1 MEHKFKEYMLNQ
13 LENLL
18 NIDSPTGYHYKIQ
31 EYLINVLEEMGYQ
44 PETLRKGGVRVNLG
58 GSGNPIM
65 LLAHT
70 DTLGCVVKY
79 IKGNGRIAISN
90 MTLNPNNIETE
101 TVNVITRNNGSYE
114 GTIQLANASIHVN
127 KDVNA
132 SRDFDNLEVVLDE
145 DVNSADD
152 VKALGINPGDFIAV
166 NPRFTITKNEYIK
179 SRFLDDK
186 ASAAVILTFAK
197 YLKEE
202 NINLKR
208 NVWLNFTSFEEI
220 GHGGATGI
228 PQEMEDLLSVDM
240 GCVGDNVTCTEK
252 MVSICA
258 KDSGGPYHYEFTNEL
273 IEAAKE
279 AGVDYAIDVYNF
291 YGSDVECS
299 LRAGYDV
306 RYGLIG
312 PGVYASHGYERTH
325 VDGMLHTFDLIKSY
339 IVKK

>member
-1 MEHKFKEYMLNQ
+1 MEHKYKEYMLQQ

-18 NIDSPTGYHYKIQ
+18 SIDSPTGYHYNIQ
-31 EYLINVLEEMGYQ
+31 NYLVNELTQMGYQ
-44 PETLRKGGVRVNLG
+44 PETLRKGGVKVNLG
-58 GSGNPIM
+58 GERHPIM
-65 LLAHT
+65 MLSHT

-79 IKGNGRIAISN
+79 IKGNGRLAISN

-101 TVNVITRNNGSYE
+101 TVKVITRNHGSYE
-114 GTIQLANASIHVN
+114 GTIQLSNASVHVN
-127 KDVNA
+127 KEVNTA
-132 SRDFDNLEVVLDE
+132 RDFDNLEIVLDE
-145 DVNSADD
+145 DVKSVDD

-166 NPRFTITKNEYIK
+166 NPRYTVTSKEYIK

-186 ASAAVILTFAK
+186 ASAAVLITFAK
-197 YLKEE
+197 MLKEE
-202 NINLKR
+202 SISLSR

-228 PQEMEDLLSVDM
+228 PVEMEDLLSVDM
-240 GCVGDNVTCTEK
+240 GCVGENITCTEK

-273 IEAAKE
+273 IEAAKRD
-279 AGVDYAIDVYNF
+279 GVDYAIDVYNF

-306 RYGLIG
+306 RYALIG

-325 VDGMLHTFDLIKSY
+325 VDGMLHTLDLIKSY
-339 IVKK
+339 LVG

>member
-1 MEHKFKEYMLNQ
+1 MEHKYKKYMLTQ
-13 LENLL
+13 LEQLL
-18 NIDSPTGYHYKIQ
+18 NMDSPTGYHYQIQ
-31 EYLINVLEEMGYQ
+31 DYLVKELNELGYQ
-44 PETLRKGGVRVNLG
+44 PETLRKGGVKVNLG
-58 GSGNPIM
+58 GEGHPIM
-65 LLAHT
+65 MLAHT

-79 IKGNGRIAISN
+79 IKADGRLAISN

-101 TVNVITRNNGSYE
+101 TVKVITRNNGTYE
-114 GTIQLANASIHVN
+114 GTIQLINASTHVN
-127 KDVNA
+127 KEVNA
-132 SRDFDNLEVVLDE
+132 SREFDNLEIVLDE
-145 DVNSADD
+145 DVRSADD
-152 VKALGINPGDFIAV
+152 AKALGINPGDFIAL
-166 NPRFTITKNEYIK
+166 NPRFTVTSKEYIK

-186 ASAAVILTFAK
+186 ASAAVLMTFAK

-202 NINLKR
+202 NITLGR

-228 PQEMEDLLSVDM
+228 PAEMEDLLSVDM
-240 GCVGDNVTCTEK
+240 GCVGENVTCTEK

-273 IEAAKE
+273 IEAAKK

-306 RYGLIG
+306 RYALIG

-325 VDGMLHTFDLIKSY
+325 IDGMLHTFDLIKEY
-339 IVKK
+339 LVH